1 MSILDA
7 IKPSKE
13 EDVANAKASRSLSEL
28 EQAIKQL
35 PPPRDFVGAIAES
48 VRNKEVALIAEI
60 KKASPSKGLIRS
72 DFDVAEIAKAYRDG
86 GAACLSVLTDQ
97 AFFQGKPADLAL
109 LIRHQ

>member
-60 KKASPSKGLIRS
+60 KKPVHPRDSFAAISMLPKLPRRTAMAVRLVCRS
-72 DFDVAEIAKAYRDG
+72 
-86 GAACLSVLTDQ
+86 
-97 AFFQGKPADLAL
+97 
-109 LIRHQ
+109 